1 MAKGTNIVVDYQGQR
16 YKAYINLMY
25 IDEDIYSCR
34 IENADNKGE
43 VKEVGTFYFDS
54 SGGTEY
60 TSEIANVV
68 LDILFDNNSMIR
80 EFSNIW
86 ASSWQ
91 DYSFINIIKSSSS
104 LSSMS

>member
-1 MAKGTNIVVDYQGQR
+1 MTKGTNIVVDELKFYFTYQGQR
-16 YKAYINLMY
+16 YKAYVNLVY

-43 VKEVGTFYFDS
+43 VKEVDTFYFDS

-86 ASSWQ
+86 ANTWQ
-91 DYSFINIIKSSSS
+91 DK
-104 LSSMS
+104 

>member
-1 MAKGTNIVVDYQGQR
+1 MTAGTNIVVDELKFYFTYQGQR

-34 IENADNKGE
+34 IENVDNKGE
-43 VKEVGTFYFDS
+43 VKGVDTFYFDS
-54 SGGTEY
+54 SSGTES

-86 ASSWQ
+86 TGIWQ
-91 DYSFINIIKSSSS
+91 DK
-104 LSSMS
+104 

>member
-1 MAKGTNIVVDYQGQR
+1 MTKGTNIVVDELKFYFTYQGQR

-34 IENADNKGE
+34 IENADNRGE
-43 VKEVGTFYFDS
+43 VKEVDTFYFDS
-54 SGGTEY
+54 SSGTEY

-86 ASSWQ
+86 ANTWQ
-91 DYSFINIIKSSSS
+91 VNSIP
-104 LSSMS
+104 

>member
-1 MAKGTNIVVDYQGQR
+1 MTKGTNIVVDELKFYFTYQGQR

-34 IENADNKGE
+34 IDNADDNGE
-43 VKEVGTFYFDS
+43 VKEVDTFSFDS
-54 SGGTEY
+54 SSGTET

-80 EFSNIW
+80 EFSNT
-86 ASSWQ
+86 WQ
-91 DYSFINIIKSSSS
+91 DK
-104 LSSMS
+104 

>member
-1 MAKGTNIVVDYQGQR
+1 MTAGTNIVVDELKFYFTYQGQR
-16 YKAYINLMY
+16 YKAYINLVY

-34 IENADNKGE
+34 IDSADNKGE
-43 VKEVGTFYFDS
+43 IKEVNTFYFDS
-54 SGGTEY
+54 SGGTES

-86 ASSWQ
+86 TGIWQ
-91 DYSFINIIKSSSS
+91 DK
-104 LSSMS
+104 

>member
-1 MAKGTNIVVDYQGQR
+1 MTKGTNIVVDELKFYFTYQGQR
-16 YKAYINLMY
+16 YKAYIDLMY

-43 VKEVGTFYFDS
+43 VKEVDTFYFDS

-91 DYSFINIIKSSSS
+91 DK
-104 LSSMS
+104 

>member
-1 MAKGTNIVVDYQGQR
+1 MTKGTNIVVDELKFYFTYQGQR

-34 IENADNKGE
+34 IDNADDNGE
-43 VKEVGTFYFDS
+43 VKEVETFYFDS
-54 SGGTEY
+54 SSGTES

-80 EFSNIW
+80 EFSNT
-86 ASSWQ
+86 WQ
-91 DYSFINIIKSSSS
+91 DK
-104 LSSMS
+104 